1 MPQIIADRRRV
12 AKIIAIGIGLKLAI
26 TAAAYALFIDMHEL
40 ATAAL

>member
-1 MPQIIADRRRV
+1 M

-26 TAAAYALFIDMHEL
+26 TAIAYALIADMHRL